1 MGLAFFFDFFPLLFS
16 YESYSEDV
24 LSKPFPTTML
34 MMLYVINMTARA
46 WCNLE
51 KKLPVK
57 QHRCIDFD
65 DCVRKAHSSQDVP
78 AMEDLKHVQ
87 EENVSTSDLEVGMQ
101 EQDKELQNSGDVHE
115 RANGRGKRRR
125 LPEDANSL
133 ETSVLCPESSDI
145 LTFPSTMDNQS
156 LKPSLA
162 TEPTSSKSTE
172 CGSSASG
179 SENPETDELSQPSG
193 FTKRKRIK
201 LKQELETHNQQNFNM
216 DLKNQYRDATE
227 NGTGAY
233 LGFEIKELPQSAFV
247 SNGLEFSSSCLDP
260 VHTSQQDVR
269 ETALVDVNLT
279 VKASY
284 RAENVPFVCLTSKL
298 NGKAILGY
306 PLEIG
311 ELGHASESLLPRKE
325 RGACK
330 LFHDGGSKLHLLV
343 WKTSKRTP
351 VCYITNSLSSSIS
364 KNVQS
369 GRASKTVEG
378 STEGGL
384 KEQSLMK
391 LLKNPKQLIERKA
404 ASSRTCVP
412 VELIFSKI
420 LAAVSQVQA

>member
-1 MGLAFFFDFFPLLFS
+1 ME
-16 YESYSEDV
+16 ESGG
-24 LSKPFPTTML
+24 KK
-34 MMLYVINMTARA
+34 AWA

-51 KKLPVK
+51 KTMPVK
-57 QHRCIDFD
+57 QHGCTDFD

-78 AMEDLKHVQ
+78 AMEYLKHGQ
-87 EENVSTSDLEVGMQ
+87 EENVSTSDLEVEMQ
-101 EQDKELQNSGDVHE
+101 KQDKELQNSGDVQE
-115 RANGRGKRRR
+115 RGNGKGKRRR
-125 LPEDANSL
+125 LPEDGNSV
-133 ETSVLCPESSDI
+133 ETSVLCPESLDI
-145 LTFPSTMDNQS
+145 LHFPYTIDNRS

-162 TEPTSSKSTE
+162 TEPSSSKSTE
-172 CGSSASG
+172 CGSSVSG
-179 SENPETDELSQPSG
+179 SENPENDELSQPSASY
-193 FTKRKRIK
+193 TCT
-201 LKQELETHNQQNFNM
+201 ELRHLTGESQVTVFISPPSDCSIEMQW
-216 DLKNQYRDATE
+216 

-233 LGFEIKELPQSAFV
+233 LAFEIKEFPQSAFV
-247 SNGLEFSSSCLDP
+247 SNGLEDSSSCLDP
-260 VHTSQQDVR
+260 VHTGQQDVR

-330 LFHDGGSKLHLLV
+330 LFDDDGSKLPQLV

-351 VCYITNSLSSSIS
+351 VCYITNSLCSSIS

-369 GRASKTVEG
+369 GRAGKNVEG
-378 STEGGL
+378 SVSPATENGL
-384 KEQSLMK
+384 KEQALIK

-404 ASSRTCVP
+404 TPSRTCVP

>member
-1 MGLAFFFDFFPLLFS
+1 
-16 YESYSEDV
+16 
-24 LSKPFPTTML
+24 
-34 MMLYVINMTARA
+34 
-46 WCNLE
+46 
-51 KKLPVK
+51 
-57 QHRCIDFD
+57 
-65 DCVRKAHSSQDVP
+65 
-78 AMEDLKHVQ
+78 
-87 EENVSTSDLEVGMQ
+87 
-101 EQDKELQNSGDVHE
+101 E
-115 RANGRGKRRR
+115 RANSRGKRRR
-125 LPEDANSL
+125 LPKDANSVG
-133 ETSVLCPESSDI
+133 TSVLCPESLDI
-145 LTFPSTMDNQS
+145 LPFPSTMDNRS

-172 CGSSASG
+172 CDSSASG
-179 SENPETDELSQPSG
+179 SENPKNDEFSQPSG
-193 FTKRKRIK
+193 FTKRKRLK
-201 LKQELETHNQQNFNM
+201 LKQELEKQTQQNFNM

-227 NGTGAY
+227 NGKGAY

-269 ETALVDVNLT
+269 ETALVDVTLT

-311 ELGHASESLLPRKE
+311 ELGDASESLLPRKE

-330 LFHDGGSKLHLLV
+330 LFDDDGSKLHLLV

-378 STEGGL
+378 SISPSTEDGL
-384 KEQSLMK
+384 KDQSLRK
-391 LLKNPKQLIERKA
+391 LLKDPKQLIERKA
-404 ASSRTCVP
+404 APSRTCVP

-420 LAAVSQVQA
+420 LAAVSQYFDSHRKWSDSLLCGLPFKILFPSSGLCEDVK

>member
-1 MGLAFFFDFFPLLFS
+1 MEESGEESIVCMLRPTQSSNILSAFKNPMQPS
-16 YESYSEDV
+16 REDSSV
-24 LSKPFPTTML
+24 
-34 MMLYVINMTARA
+34 A

-51 KKLPVK
+51 KTMPVK
-57 QHRCIDFD
+57 QHGCIDFD
-65 DCVRKAHSSQDVP
+65 DSVRKAHSSQDVP
-78 AMEDLKHVQ
+78 AMEDLKHGQ
-87 EENVSTSDLEVGMQ
+87 EENVSTSDLEVEMQ
-101 EQDKELQNSGDVHE
+101 KQDKELQNSGDVRE

-125 LPEDANSL
+125 LLEDGNGV
-133 ETSVLCPESSDI
+133 ETSVLCPESLDI
-145 LTFPSTMDNQS
+145 IHLPSTIDNHS

-162 TEPTSSKSTE
+162 TEPTSSRSTE
-172 CGSSASG
+172 CGSSV
-179 SENPETDELSQPSG
+179 SG

-201 LKQELETHNQQNFNM
+201 LKQELETHNQQNFHM
-216 DLKNQYRDATE
+216 DLKNQYTDATE

-247 SNGLEFSSSCLDP
+247 SNGLEDSSSCLDP

-311 ELGHASESLLPRKE
+311 ELGHASESLLPRME

-330 LFHDGGSKLHLLV
+330 LFDDKGSKLPQLV

-351 VCYITNSLSSSIS
+351 VCYITNSLCSSIS

-369 GRASKTVEG
+369 GHASKTVEG
-378 STEGGL
+378 SISPATGNGL
-384 KEQSLMK
+384 EEQALIK

-404 ASSRTCVP
+404 TPSRTCVP

>member
-78 AMEDLKHVQ
+78 AMEDLKHGQ
-87 EENVSTSDLEVGMQ
+87 EENVNTSDLEVGMQ
-101 EQDKELQNSGDVHE
+101 EQDKELQN
-115 RANGRGKRRR
+115 
-125 LPEDANSL
+125 
-133 ETSVLCPESSDI
+133 
-145 LTFPSTMDNQS
+145 
-156 LKPSLA
+156 
-162 TEPTSSKSTE
+162 
-172 CGSSASG
+172 
-179 SENPETDELSQPSG
+179 SG

-201 LKQELETHNQQNFNM
+201 LKQELETHNQKNFNM